1 MEKQGGIYARYSPG
15 RDRDQT
21 STIEAQVAMCRE
33 KAGRDGVAIDA
44 DHIYVDRGI
53 SGASVARA
61 GFQAMLAA
69 IEAGNFPEI
78 LYAKDDKRLFRNER
92 EAGRLIEWIWEQD
105 IEIRHCLMDF
115 GDPRENDEQWFMQR
129 QFHII
134 AELERRRK
142 RTEVFEHQRQNAL
155 AGYSNGG
162 LPPYGYRR
170 KEVVTKEK
178 KKKLT
183 WEVDPKEVEAVKL
196 AYEMQLQGIGAKS
209 IADALTKQGFRSR
222 RGGPMNKQSIAEW
235 FRNPYPHA
243 GCVVWNTR
251 SGKIN
256 RKPDAEWIIVEGA
269 YPGIISMEVADQT
282 YQKAE
287 ARRLGKVPKK
297 KGVYL
302 LSGMMRCSE
311 CGASMILNS
320 SRKRN
325 EGFYVCGSRQRRKG
339 CSNKL
344 MLHQRAVEGQVIEWI
359 KGTLL
364 DTTFLK
370 DYFQRVID
378 ASNALLKDSQSNV
391 ERLRQKIVSLDH
403 QIDRLTD
410 AFADGTIPADIVKPK
425 IEQALAEK
433 REVQSEIRRY
443 ARPLP
448 KLPDIATFQT
458 ELLHALD
465 APEMQ
470 KAAVSGLIEKIV
482 VHPTAALDIHCS
494 FQTCFPVDSPVRTEP
509 RFPLR

>member
-33 KAGRDGVAIDA
+33 KAGRDGVAIDDA
-44 DHIYVDRGI
+44 HIYVDRGI

-69 IEAGNFPEI
+69 IEAGNFPEV

-92 EAGRLIEWIWEQD
+92 EAGRLIEWIWEQN
-105 IEIRHCLMDF
+105 IEICYCLMDF

-155 AGYSNGG
+155 NGYSNGG

-170 KEVVTKEK
+170 KEVITKEK

-183 WEVDPKEVEAVKL
+183 WEIDPKEVEAVKL
-196 AYEMQLQGIGAKS
+196 AYEMHLQGVGAKL
-209 IADALTKQGFRSR
+209 IAHALTEKGFRSR
-222 RGGPMNKQSIAEW
+222 RGAPMNKQTIAEW

-251 SGKIN
+251 D
-256 RKPDAEWIIVEGA
+256 RKLRPKPREEWVIVEDA
-269 YPGIISMEVADQT
+269 FPAIISLDVADKT

-287 ARRLGKVPKK
+287 ARRLRKIPTK
-297 KGVYL
+297 KGEYL
-302 LSGMMRCSE
+302 LSGLMRCSE
-311 CGASMILNS
+311 CGASMIVNS
-320 SRKRN
+320 TRKQN
-325 EGFYVCGSRQRRKG
+325 QAFYTCGTRQRRKDG
-339 CSNKL
+339 CTNKL
-344 MLHQRAVEGQVIEWI
+344 MLHQRAVEGQIIEWI

-364 DTTFLK
+364 DTTFLN
-370 DYFQRVID
+370 DYFQGVID
-378 ASNALLKDSQSNV
+378 TLNALLKDSQSNV
-391 ERLRQKIVSLDH
+391 ERLKRKIRSLDH
-403 QIDRLTD
+403 SIDRLTD
-410 AFADGTIPADIVKPK
+410 AVADGAIPSSIVKTK
-425 IEQALAEK
+425 IDAALAEK
-433 REVQSEIRRY
+433 RDVEAQIRRY

-448 KLPDIATFQT
+448 KLPDIPTFQA
-458 ELLHALD
+458 ELIQALD
-465 APEMQ
+465 KPEMQ
-470 KAAVSGLIEKIV
+470 KAAISGLIDEIV
-482 VHPTAALDIHCS
+482 VQPTAALEIQCNFSSLFSDDS
-494 FQTCFPVDSPVRTEP
+494 ATGNRTPV
-509 RFPLR
+509 